1 MDTNNLPHCLRL
13 LQQPMVVDY
22 NYCLPTPSTFLRQ
35 SNRME
40 LGQLED
46 FLAVLEHGSFTH
58 AAGKRGRSQQALSKS
73 LAALE
78 RELGVA
84 LLDRQHRHPTPA
96 GERLQRHAQRA
107 LQELREFTDSLL
119 EGRAGSPTLVRLG
132 ASPTPAAGLVG
143 EAVLSVAARQPEL
156 RVSIITGLRQQLLEE
171 LAAGRLDLCVCVDT
185 ETSAA
190 KGLQREAL
198 GQQAYGVIA
207 NGNHLLGRKRN
218 ITARDLQ
225 RNDWIFGSNLGAVE
239 TAWREAFRQAGLTAP
254 LPTLVTSSLEF
265 CRNALRSSE
274 RLSVLPLALVE
285 ADLDRGDLRV
295 LSVPGFHWQ
304 RPLALYRRRGAK
316 PQTALREALL
326 RAAEREAR
334 LARRASQGD

>member
-1 MDTNNLPHCLRL
+1 
-13 LQQPMVVDY
+13 
-22 NYCLPTPSTFLRQ
+22 
-35 SNRME
+35 ME
-40 LGQLED
+40 LGQLAD
-46 FLAVLEHGSFTH
+46 FLAVLERGSFTH
-58 AAGKRGRSQQALSKS
+58 AASARGRSQQALSKS

-84 LLDRQHRHPTPA
+84 LLDRQHRRPTPA

-107 LQELREFTDSLL
+107 LQELQTFQDSLR
-119 EGRAGSPTLVRLG
+119 EGSAGNATTVRLG

-143 EAVLSVAARQPEL
+143 EAVLTVAARQPAL
-156 RVSIITGLRQQLLEE
+156 RISIITGLRPQLLAEV
-171 LAAGRLDLCVCVDT
+171 AAGRLDLCVCVDT

-207 NGNHLLGRKRN
+207 NGNHPLCRKRN
-218 ITARDLQ
+218 VSARDLA
-225 RNDWIFGSNLGAVE
+225 RNEWILGSNLGTVE
-239 TAWREAFRQAGLTAP
+239 TAWREAFIQAGLPAP
-254 LPTLVTSSLEF
+254 VPTLVTSSLEF
-265 CRNALRSSE
+265 CRNTLRSSE

-295 LSVPGFHWQ
+295 LPVPGFHWQ
-304 RPLALYRRRGAK
+304 RPLALYRRRGAN

-334 LARRASQGD
+334 LARRASQSA

>member
-1 MDTNNLPHCLRL
+1 
-13 LQQPMVVDY
+13 
-22 NYCLPTPSTFLRQ
+22 
-35 SNRME
+35 ME

-46 FLAVLEHGSFTH
+46 FLAVLERGSFTQ
-58 AAGKRGRSQQALSKS
+58 AASVRGRSQQALSKS
-73 LAALE
+73 VAALE

-84 LLDRQHRHPTPA
+84 LLDRQHRHATAA

-107 LQELREFTDSLL
+107 LQELRQFT
-119 EGRAGSPTLVRLG
+119 AGLRDGNADGPATIRLG

-207 NGNHLLGRKRN
+207 NANHPLCRKRAV
-218 ITARDLQ
+218 TARDLL
-225 RNDWIFGSNLGAVE
+225 RNEWILGSNLGAVE
-239 TAWREAFRQAGLTAP
+239 TAWREAFTAAGLATP
-254 LPTLVTSSLEF
+254 VPTLLTSSLEF
-265 CRNALRSSE
+265 CRNALRSSN

-295 LSVPGFHWQ
+295 LSVAGFQWQ
-304 RPLALYRRRGAK
+304 RPLALYRRRSAT
-316 PQTALREALL
+316 PQHTLVEALH

-334 LARRASQGD
+334 LTRLAV